1 MEGPKEVIRTEIK
14 KMRRNQSWKR
24 QGREKSRKR
33 EQQGVRYTEEIEK
46 GPAKCEDRGL
56 MMGMKGGGSPSMSRT
71 IGQNPTFISSAMEA
85 IMCIKQEMTT
95 IWPVENRLY

>member
-56 MMGMKGGGSPSMSRT
+56 MMRMKGGGSPSMSRT
-71 IGQNPTFISSAMEA
+71 IGQNTTFISSAMEA

>member
-24 QGREKSRKR
+24 QGRKKSRKR
-33 EQQGVRYTEEIEK
+33 EQQGVWYTEEIEK
-46 GPAKCEDRGL
+46 RPAKCEERGL
-56 MMGMKGGGSPSMSRT
+56 MMRMKGGGSPSMSRI